1 MHKRLLFD
9 LKCLKPRAQRGFGFT
24 YIESPIILDYKP
36 GTLPLVVNFNSQNI
50 P

>member
-24 YIESPIILDYKP
+24 YIAYP
-36 GTLPLVVNFNSQNI
+36 Q
-50 P
+50 